1 LRFGTDFILYFIL
14 SCFLSFF
21 YYAVVRDEKI
31 QYVNLK
37 AKLKAEVWTSIG
49 PSVLV
54 ACVYANFCHRLCK
67 QIGLRNW
74 LNADE

>member
-1 LRFGTDFILYFIL
+1 M
-14 SCFLSFF
+14 LSF
-21 YYAVVRDEKI
+21 VVKKI

-49 PSVLV
+49 PSVHV